1 MNPRREYVAYLIG
14 QLLLALGVL
23 WLANATWQVTLTET
37 ISESLG
43 TTIRESGTD
52 FVPFLSISAVVSIIA
67 LLGIIATGVVGRR
80 VIGVISALIS
90 LVAFISLFFVA
101 SEGIYGWLAIAGA
114 FLMGLVAT
122 NLFAVVRCS
131 RWPQL
136 GGKYDRD
143 SPARPQADAARDPWK
158 SLDSGIDPT
167 LD

>member
-23 WLANATWQVTLTET
+23 WLANATWRVTLTET
-37 ISESLG
+37 ISQGLG
-43 TTIRESGTD
+43 TTIQESGAD

-67 LLGIIATGVVGRR
+67 LLGVVATGIIGRR
-80 VIGVISALIS
+80 VIGVVSALIS
-90 LVAFISLFFVA
+90 LMAFISLFFVA
-101 SEGIYGWLAIAGA
+101 SEGIFVWLAVSGA
-114 FLMGLVAT
+114 FLIGLVAT
-122 NLFAVVRCS
+122 NVFAVVKCS

-143 SPARPQADAARDPWK
+143 SPARPRADAAHDPWK
-158 SLDSGIDPT
+158 SLDNGIDPT